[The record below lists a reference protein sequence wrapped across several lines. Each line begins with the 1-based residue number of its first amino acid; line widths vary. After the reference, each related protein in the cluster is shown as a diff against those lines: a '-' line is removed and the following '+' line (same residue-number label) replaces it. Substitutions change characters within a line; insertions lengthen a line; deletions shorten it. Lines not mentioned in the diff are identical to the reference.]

1 MGERFPTAPRWT
13 PRISREVARRQP
25 VRSDG
30 GYLRRK
36 DVISGTEGIV
46 DVRNTLDVIEQ
57 FADGGAPGGRVRKNV
72 IGRQFEAV
80 SEAVLHL
87 HGQAVVDGAVIA
99 AKKGKTRILVAPI
112 LVSSLLML
120 VTEAQPPIVS

>member
-1 MGERFPTAPRWT
+1 MADIFAGRT
-13 PRISREVARRQP
+13 
-25 VRSDG
+25 
-30 GYLRRK
+30 
-36 DVISGTEGIV
+36 VISGTEGIV
-46 DVRNTLDVIEQ
+46 NVRNTVDVIEQ

-112 LVSSLLML
+112 LVSSLDRKSTRLNSSH
-120 VTEAQPPIVS
+120 QII